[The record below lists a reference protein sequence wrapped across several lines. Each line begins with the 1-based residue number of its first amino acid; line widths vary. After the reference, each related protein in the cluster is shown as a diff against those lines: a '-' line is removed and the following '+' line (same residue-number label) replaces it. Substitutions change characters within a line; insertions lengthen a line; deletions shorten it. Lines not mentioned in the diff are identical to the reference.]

1 MKRMKNDTAHYDAS
15 TVLSTL
21 KMLSTEMDILV
32 HTPPK
37 KSLHFWLFLDRILYW
52 YFTLEPEV
60 PRDQMLSFFVVVFCC
75 CRFLI
80 TVEPLGKLDLGRF
93 WTILPQAGESFQRSL

>member
-1 MKRMKNDTAHYDAS
+1 MGKSTGKNLRTRGATFLHRTYEDAG
-15 TVLSTL
+15 
-21 KMLSTEMDILV
+21 
-32 HTPPK
+32 
-37 KSLHFWLFLDRILYW
+37 
-52 YFTLEPEV
+52 TLEPEV

>member
-1 MKRMKNDTAHYDAS
+1 MYLS
-15 TVLSTL
+15 VVVLIANIFFSEV
-21 KMLSTEMDILV
+21 SSV
-32 HTPPK
+32 HG
-37 KSLHFWLFLDRILYW
+37 
-52 YFTLEPEV
+52 TLEPEV